1 VTECDDTPS
10 DAEQPGNTQPWEVV
24 DVPRRLLLVDGSDRA
39 RMLACL
45 SLERTGDWFIVPA
58 TSGEQ
63 ALDLMVAIG
72 PFDVV
77 MMDVLMSGMSGPS
90 TLEGL
95 RDCGLPADVPI
106 IFFAEKAQ
114 ATERRSLLFLGA
126 VGVIDKPLNPVAFP
140 GQVEQLL
147 NT

>member
-1 VTECDDTPS
+1 MTECDDIPS
-10 DAEQPGNTQPWEVV
+10 DAEQRDDTRPWEVV
-24 DVPRRLLLVDGSDRA
+24 DVPQRLLLIDGADHV

-45 SLERTGDWFIVPA
+45 NLERTGDWVVVPA
-58 TSGEQ
+58 ASGEE
-63 ALDLMVAIG
+63 ALDLIAATG

-77 MMDVLMSGMSGPS
+77 MLDVLMSGMSGPS

-114 ATERRSLLFLGA
+114 AAERRGLLFLGA
-126 VGVIDKPLNPVAFP
+126 IGVIDKPFDPVALP
-140 GQVEQLL
+140 DQVEQLL
-147 NT
+147 NA